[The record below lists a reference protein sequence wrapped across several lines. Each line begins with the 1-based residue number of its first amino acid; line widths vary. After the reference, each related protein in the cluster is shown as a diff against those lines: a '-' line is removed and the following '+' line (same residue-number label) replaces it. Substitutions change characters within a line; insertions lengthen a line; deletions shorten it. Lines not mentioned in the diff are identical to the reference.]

1 MSRKDSPQLLK
12 DALAG
17 FISENKLEK
26 GLDKVNAKDAWVQCM
41 GSGVNSYTNEVRL
54 EGTTLYVFLS
64 SAVLREELS
73 HGRSKIIDMLNELL
87 GKDMIQKIILR

>member
-12 DALAG
+12 EALAS
-17 FISENKLEK
+17 FITENKLEK
-26 GLDKVNAKDAWVQCM
+26 GLDKVNAKDAWAQSM
-41 GSGVNSYTNEVRL
+41 GSGVNAYTNEVRL

-73 HGRSKIIDMLNELL
+73 HGKSKIIDMLNALL
-87 GKDMIQKIILR
+87 GKDMIQKIVLR

>member
-12 DALAG
+12 EALVG
-17 FISENKLEK
+17 FITENKLEK
-26 GLDKVNAKDAWVQCM
+26 GLDKVNAKDAWAQSM
-41 GSGVNSYTNEVRL
+41 GSGVNAYTNEVRL

-73 HGRSKIIDMLNELL
+73 HGKSKIIDMLNALL
-87 GKDMIQKIILR
+87 GKDMIQKIVLR

>member
-12 DALAG
+12 EALAS
-17 FISENKLEK
+17 FITENKLEK
-26 GLDKVNAKDAWVQCM
+26 GLDKVNAKDAWAQSM
-41 GSGVNSYTNEVRL
+41 GSGVNAYTNEVRL

-73 HGRSKIIDMLNELL
+73 HGKSKIINMLNALL
-87 GKDMIQKIILR
+87 GKDMIQKIVLR

>member
-12 DALAG
+12 EALAG

-54 EGTTLYVFLS
+54 EGSTLYVFLS
-64 SAVLREELS
+64 SAREELS

>member
-12 DALAG
+12 EALAS
-17 FISENKLEK
+17 FITENKLEK
-26 GLDKVNAKDAWVQCM
+26 GLDKVNAKDAWSQSM
-41 GSGVNSYTNEVRL
+41 GSGVNAYTNEVRL

-73 HGRSKIIDMLNELL
+73 HGKSKIIDMLNALL
-87 GKDMIQKIILR
+87 GKDMIQKIVLR